1 MFADTHCHFSYLQD
15 KGFNL
20 VTLLNDLY
28 EKKCPFLLDIG
39 TKAYDFEQRFSL
51 FQSALS
57 ELTNQREK
65 SYLENMV
72 KFSVGIWPDSQ
83 AILRGREELAL
94 LESVLQKYQKNII
107 ALGECG
113 LDHHWNPT
121 GVDNRSQDDFD
132 EAMLEKEKEFFY
144 NQILM
149 GQQFNLP
156 VIVHSRDAFEDTLS
170 VIRDANYHNGIIHC
184 YSYGI
189 EEARAFL
196 DLGWYISFSGSVTYF
211 KKSTYE
217 TIKELVNF
225 IPKER
230 LLVETDAPYL
240 APVPCRGK
248 PNSPL
253 LIEYTYAQIAE
264 FLAISRETLANLV
277 FENAKKL
284 FSL

>member
-20 VTLLNDLY
+20 VTLLSDLY

-39 TKAYDFEQRFSL
+39 TKAFDFEKRFKL
-51 FQSALS
+51 FNESLS
-57 ELTNQREK
+57 EITEA
-65 SYLENMV
+65 EV
-72 KFSVGIWPDSQ
+72 KDFLQKIVRFSVGIWPDSQ
-83 AILRGREELAL
+83 AILRGKEELEV
-94 LESVLQKYQKNII
+94 LESVLQKNKEHII

-113 LDHHWNPT
+113 LDHHWNPS

-132 EAMLEKEKEFFY
+132 EVMLEKEKEFFY

-149 GQQFNLP
+149 AKQYNLP
-156 VIVHSRDAFEDTLS
+156 VIVHSRDAFEDTLA
-170 VIRDANYHNGIIHC
+170 VIKDARYHNGIIHC

-217 TIKELVNF
+217 SVKELINF

-230 LLVETDAPYL
+230 LLLETDAPYL
-240 APVPCRGK
+240 APVPYRGK

-253 LIEYTYAQIAE
+253 LIEHTYKQVAE
-264 FLAISRETLANLV
+264 FLNMPQEDLANLV
-277 FENAKKL
+277 LENAKKL
-284 FSL
+284 FLI